1 MTLLCRAE
9 RAQERVARLQLVAQD
24 ELRRN
29 RFLLRIE
36 GKHSLQARLR
46 REQWPGGE
54 LQSQSDVPPLSV
66 QQSRAGAQ
74 RWHGWNEDPH
84 RASRQQRD
92 GVERTPKPRRVRL
105 LCAEEAVGAR
115 TVELG
120 DQLLVVNAVR
130 GVSVCAQKPVAD
142 RTERD
147 EIEAKEGARSD
158 CAPYL

>member
-36 GKHSLQARLR
+36 SKHSLQARLR
-46 REQWPGGE
+46 REQWPGRE
-54 LQSQSDVPPLSV
+54 LRSQSDVPPLCV

-74 RWHGWNEDPH
+74 RRHGWNEDPH

-92 GVERTPKPRRVRL
+92 RVERTPKPRRVRL
-105 LCAEEAVGAR
+105 LCA
-115 TVELG
+115 
-120 DQLLVVNAVR
+120 
-130 GVSVCAQKPVAD
+130 
-142 RTERD
+142 
-147 EIEAKEGARSD
+147 
-158 CAPYL
+158 